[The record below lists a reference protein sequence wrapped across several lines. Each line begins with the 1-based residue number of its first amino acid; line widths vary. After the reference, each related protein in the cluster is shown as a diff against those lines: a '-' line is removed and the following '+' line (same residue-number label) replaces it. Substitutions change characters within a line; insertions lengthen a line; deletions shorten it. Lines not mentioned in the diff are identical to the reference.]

1 MADDLGISEA
11 QILGL
16 FLASVFWGMLL
27 ITFVQV
33 MKCLLW
39 DIERGEL
46 KPTSKINWPM
56 LIIALLLMAFS
67 TFDVSIGLM
76 HCIEAFVLY
85 TGPGGSAA
93 RFTGLTDWVNILKTC
108 NVEFG
113 KMISDGVLV
122 YRCWVICNHRITV
135 VVLPILLWLGG
146 FSTAIFII
154 YLEASAKNPKILLTG
169 GSSKLTPSITA
180 NWSISLA
187 NNIITTGV
195 IVYKIWSIDRSNTLN
210 GNHHPSGH
218 TKRNKRTELQN
229 VIRIIIESGMMY
241 TAIALITFITF
252 LVGSSSFY
260 PTSDVELQILSIAF
274 NLIIIRART
283 RPDPNSSSYNT
294 NAQFAIPQIYPL
306 HSHLPVMELER
317 VDTELD
323 TLEPSMSEGPTEP
336 GPSLSDVESGDCVV
350 ADEQ

>member
-93 RFTGLTDWVNILKTC
+93 RFTGLTDWVNILK
-108 NVEFG
+108 
-113 KMISDGVLV
+113 V

-195 IVYKIWSIDRSNTLN
+195 IVYKIWSVDRSNTLN
-210 GNHHPSGH
+210 GMWQGQISL
-218 TKRNKRTELQN
+218 RTELQN